1 MITFI
6 RRVFKVTLN
15 SLELDILS
23 KAQRIVDEIVTN
35 AIKEEELKG
44 IKMGEIGD
52 AYSIN
57 DLSTCAMILYD
68 LCASKG
74 HLEGY

>member
-1 MITFI
+1 MITLI

-23 KAQRIVDEIVTN
+23 KAQLILDEIVTN
-35 AIKEEELKG
+35 AIKEELDS
-44 IKMGEIGD
+44 IHMGDTGED
-52 AYSIN
+52 YPIN

>member
-1 MITFI
+1 MITLI

-23 KAQRIVDEIVTN
+23 KAQLILDEIVTN
-35 AIKEEELKG
+35 AIKEELDG
-44 IKMGEIGD
+44 IHMGDTGED
-52 AYSIN
+52 YSIN
-57 DLSTCAMILYD
+57 DLSTCAMMLYD

>member
-1 MITFI
+1 MITLI

-35 AIKEEELKG
+35 AIKEELDG
-44 IKMGEIGD
+44 VHMGDTGED
-52 AYSIN
+52 YFIN
-57 DLSTCAMILYD
+57 DLSTCAMTLYD
-68 LCASKG
+68 LCASEG

>member
-15 SLELDILS
+15 SLELEILS

-35 AIKEEELKG
+35 AIKEEDLKG
-44 IKMGEIGD
+44 IKMGEIG

-57 DLSTCAMILYD
+57 DLSTCAMMLYD

>member
-1 MITFI
+1 MITLI

-23 KAQRIVDEIVTN
+23 KAQLILDEIVTN
-35 AIKEEELKG
+35 AIKEELDG
-44 IKMGEIGD
+44 IHMGDTGED
-52 AYSIN
+52 YSIN
-57 DLSTCAMILYD
+57 DLSTCAMTLYD